1 MVVLARVAVRHPHE
15 WNMQETCSAELLAKL
30 ETSFAAALQ
39 SVSAAMPG
47 QDLRM
52 RGWAPAEPLQAFLHA
67 VERLTEMQGPRNHTV
82 LMCVAPRSHFTRQ
95 IVKLFPQIRLAIPYG
110 NFL

>member
-1 MVVLARVAVRHPHE
+1 MVALATSPAQTSAGSPP
-15 WNMQETCSAELLAKL
+15 QETCSAELLEEI
-30 ETSFAAALQ
+30 ETTFAAALR

-47 QDLRM
+47 QDLRT

-82 LMCVAPRSHFTRQ
+82 LMCAAPGPS
-95 IVKLFPQIRLAIPYG
+95 P
-110 NFL
+110 